1 MRAGFDKGWDSLY
14 SQQAGKGL
22 LYLMRI
28 KAIPH
33 MLPNLVTVFNYV
45 CFKTVRGQSKKS
57 LC

>member
-33 MLPNLVTVFNYV
+33 MLPNLVTVFNYM
-45 CFKTVRGQSKKS
+45 F
-57 LC
+57 